1 MAEALEDSNYTLNSL
16 LLGQNNVTDEGA
28 EYLAEAL
35 KHSNCKLNSLDLT
48 NTKSRGV
55 DSAQIDR

>member
-16 LLGQNNVTDEGA
+16 HLGQNNVTDEGA